1 MTNEDRSV
9 KAHPLQKTNREAV
22 IALRQQGLSLRQI
35 ARKLHISRQRVAQIL
50 RPRPAVERV
59 QNLSETIA
67 SLHAQG
73 ARISAI
79 ADACGCAENTVYYH
93 LRRLKDGQQSQAS
106 EIQPSISEAGTLSA
120 SKIVRQW
127 EILRLLFAYPE
138 GVMIRDLAATLH
150 APLRTVQRDLEGLN
164 EARFNIKKFT
174 RNKKVFYRIPP
185 QEPILPT

>member
-1 MTNEDRSV
+1 MSNEDRRG
-9 KAHPLQKTNREAV
+9 KAHPLQKTNRETV

-59 QNLSETIA
+59 RNLSETIA
-67 SLHAQG
+67 TLHAQG
-73 ARISAI
+73 TRISAI

-93 LRRLKDGQQSQAS
+93 LMRLKDGQAS
-106 EIQPSISEAGTLSA
+106 PPPEMQPSTPETDTLPA
-120 SKIVRQW
+120 AKIVRQW

-138 GVMIRDLAATLH
+138 GVMIGDLAATLH

-174 RNKKVFYRIPP
+174 RDKKVFYRIPL